1 MTDYPSG
8 LYKYPRP
15 PWAWDASLRRSS
27 SSGQDK
33 RRRGYIRD
41 RIATS

>member
-1 MTDYPSG
+1 MISQDYISNPDS
-8 LYKYPRP
+8 
-15 PWAWDASLRRSS
+15 PWAWYASLRRSS
-27 SSGQDK
+27 SSGQDR

>member
-1 MTDYPSG
+1 MTDYPSW
-8 LYKYPRP
+8 Y
-15 PWAWDASLRRSS
+15 ASLRRSS
-27 SSGQDK
+27 SSGQDRRRR

>member
-1 MTDYPSG
+1 MTDYPSW
-8 LYKYPRP
+8 Y
-15 PWAWDASLRRSS
+15 ASLRRSS
-27 SSGQDK
+27 SSGQDRRR